1 MITKARTVGVYVSDQ
16 DRALDFYVDKLGFEK
31 RTDEPMGPEARWIE
45 VAPAGA
51 ETVLVLFTPPGQE
64 DRIGTFSNVVFECD
78 DIEAT
83 YRELRGRGV
92 EFTEEPSEQPWGM
105 WAQFKDVDGNEFG
118 LVQTEG

>member
-51 ETVLVLFTPPGQE
+51 ETVLVLFTSPGQE

-118 LVQTEG
+118 LIQN

>member
-64 DRIGTFSNVVFECD
+64 DRIGSFSNVVFECD
-78 DIEAT
+78 DIETT

-118 LVQTEG
+118 LIQS